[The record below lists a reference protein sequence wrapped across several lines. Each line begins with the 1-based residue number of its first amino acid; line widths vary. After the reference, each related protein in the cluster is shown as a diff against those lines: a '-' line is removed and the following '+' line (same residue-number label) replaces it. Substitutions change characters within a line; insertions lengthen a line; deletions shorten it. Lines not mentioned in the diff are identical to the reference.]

1 MSEERR
7 DDLIRGSA
15 GKKQVNLFA
24 GIQAKIIYLVI
35 ATVIISVTA
44 AVIVGII
51 AFRSA
56 LTTMVENNMLS
67 VAKAYGENLRN
78 TLYLNGQEML
88 GNDSLT
94 QLLGNVTIEG
104 VDGSYCY
111 VVDANGVML
120 MHPDASMVG
129 KSVTDNVVISKL
141 VSQLR
146 QGIVPAPGFESY
158 EFDGVEKLASYYVM
172 PDGQAILAMSADR
185 EEALK
190 AINTFIFECVIAA
203 VIALVVLGL
212 VGAFIARSIARPIKQ
227 LTQVIDQNASFDFT
241 ENMASRTLSRGR
253 DETAVMSSALD
264 AMRENLVNMVT
275 GLADTADRL
284 KNNADGLQGIVE
296 ELNSNSCDN
305 SATSEELA
313 ASMEETSA
321 TTQIIDERMA
331 DINENA
337 KRISELTSEG
347 ERNARTII
355 GKAEGLKRNT
365 EEANN
370 KTKEIYAKVKRE
382 SDTAIEKAKQIE
394 RINALTEAIAAI
406 ASQTELLSLNA
417 SIEAARAG
425 EAGRGFAVVAGEIG
439 SLASQSTETAS
450 NISSIVS
457 SVKDAAESM
466 EDCLRQMITFMEET
480 VIVDYETF
488 INVSEEYSADTR
500 GFSDSLQTISDSIS
514 QLEESITDIA
524 NSVQGINSTVN
535 EAAISINDIATKA
548 TDMVG
553 YAGDTGAKAEDNA
566 EFARQLEDIVRK
578 FKI

>member
-1 MSEERR
+1 MSEGRNG
-7 DDLIRGSA
+7 DLAHNSA
-15 GKKQVNLFA
+15 GGKQVNLFR

-35 ATVIISVTA
+35 ATVIVSVA
-44 AVIVGII
+44 SAVIVGIM

-56 LTTMVENNMLS
+56 LTNMVENNMLS

-78 TLYLNGQEML
+78 TLYLNEQEML
-88 GNDSLT
+88 STESLT
-94 QLLGNVTIEG
+94 QLLGSVTIEG

-111 VVDANGVML
+111 VVDENGVML
-120 MHPDASMVG
+120 MHPNAAMVG
-129 KSVTDNVVISKL
+129 QSVTDNIVISKL

-146 QGIVPAPGFESY
+146 QGVIVAPGVETY
-158 EFDGVEKLASYYVM
+158 EFEGEEKIASYYVL
-172 PDGQAILAMSADR
+172 PSGKGILAMSADR
-185 EEALK
+185 DEALK
-190 AINTFIFECVIAA
+190 AIQTFIFQCVIAA
-203 VIALVVLGL
+203 LAALTILAL

-227 LTQVIDQNASFDFT
+227 LTQVINQNASFDFT
-241 ENMASRTLSRGR
+241 ENMASKTLSRGK

-264 AMRENLVNMVT
+264 AMRGNLVNMVSQ
-275 GLADTADRL
+275 LADTADRL
-284 KNNADGLQGIVE
+284 ENNAAGLQGIVE

-337 KRISELTSEG
+337 KRISELTGEG

-355 GKAEGLKRNT
+355 SKAEGLKKNT

-382 SDTAIEKAKQIE
+382 SDVAIEKAKQIE

-450 NISSIVS
+450 NISSIVA

-500 GFSDSLQTISDSIS
+500 GFSDSLQTISESIS

-566 EFARQLEDIVRK
+566 EFARQLEEIVRK